1 MTKLGDAY
9 VEISSDDKKLT
20 RGLADAR
27 SRLVSWADSV
37 RGFMERIGQR
47 LFDGLLIGLGR
58 TVSAVGESI
67 KAASD
72 LGEAISKAGVVFGQS
87 AADVVAWSKTL
98 DDAFGQ
104 SQQGALEAAGGFGN
118 MFTAMGFSRKEAAE
132 MSKTMVELA
141 SDLASFNNSDPEI
154 GLEKIRAGL
163 VGETEPLRVWGVVL
177 NETVVAAKA
186 LEMGLA
192 ATKNEITDQDKVLAR
207 YQFILDNTTNS
218 QGDFARTA
226 NDTANSQRRLSAQMK
241 NMSATLGSALRPA
254 YTSIINQ
261 LIEIGRQ
268 VEPYAEQIM
277 ANIARGLASAIRY
290 ILPALV
296 SLRNMFV
303 YWLSPGSPP
312 RLLPELIEWGR
323 SAASEFVGGFAKAD
337 FTALQ
342 TLGSSIESILRSFV
356 GTKNIAETDIV
367 SRVLGTREAI
377 TAAVTEFKRVG
388 SVSQN
393 TLNQIIRLGGPAG
406 QSIGKMVEAYFRLR
420 TASEATARAQES
432 LNRVTE
438 QYDRI
443 LNPLRG
449 QLDDVREAQKRL
461 RDQQRLVELQNTVN
475 NFDATAAEK
484 QAARLEI
491 QQMALQDQIDL
502 EEERRDSAIETAQT
516 AVDTAKEEETAAQD
530 QLDVAQAVLNQQV
543 ETNNLVAEEIRLQEQ
558 LAEARKQ
565 AAEAAL
571 REAEAAAKE
580 QEQLAEDARRE
591 QEQLNDAI
599 LDYRMQLADTPG
611 KIALMRGELAKTTE
625 GSAEYYKILTQI
637 ASLEEQLANEREA
650 AAKKAAGQKEIE
662 LASAPAMELSS
673 YAGEVNDISTAAD
686 DLKIAIDEVFTTLR
700 TVTPEDAKNIRLVG
714 DAFRGFLDSVT
725 QLGVALGIF
734 KEDTGQ
740 TLAEAGGYWSTFGEV
755 VDGEATTAE
764 ANARDMAASTKRSY
778 DSMASTIRVFTAL
791 AKGDFS
797 TFWTELKANWA
808 LGFTTLDGDTDH
820 WTGSI
825 YDRFFTWV
833 GKIGEIV
840 GKWLSDQSLAL
851 GTWLSNL
858 AIALTKWTG
867 DTQRAIGNFFSGLTT
882 SFSNAGKAATTGFFN
897 GLKSGWVAIDTWFKD
912 KLKGMR
918 DLLPF
923 SEPKDPSSPLRN
935 LGKSGESMIN
945 MIHEGMQRAG
955 DRLGSGLGDLASV
968 AMGTASST
976 TNQLGGITINQ
987 VFQGAADAP
996 AVRQAAQHGIMDAL
1010 RAAGVNA

>member
-1 MTKLGDAY
+1 MAGTKVGDAY

-20 RGLADAR
+20 RGLADAK
-27 SRLVSWADSV
+27 SRIVTWVDSV

-47 LFDGLLIGLGR
+47 LFDGLLIGLRR

-67 KAASD
+67 QAASD

-87 AADVVAWSKTL
+87 AGEVIAWSKTL

-241 NMSATLGSALRPA
+241 NLSATLGSALRPA

-277 ANIARGLASAIRY
+277 ANIARGLASAIRF
-290 ILPALV
+290 ILPALI
-296 SLRNMFV
+296 SLRNLFV

-323 SAASEFVGGFAKAD
+323 SAASQFVGGFARAD
-337 FTALQ
+337 FSALQ

-356 GTKNIAETDIV
+356 GTKDIAETDIV
-367 SRVLGTREAI
+367 SRMLGTREAI

-388 SVSQN
+388 SVSQD

-406 QSIGKMVEAYFRLR
+406 QSIGSMVEAYFRLR
-420 TASEATARAQES
+420 TASEATARAQEQ
-432 LNRVTE
+432 LNDVTDR
-438 QYDRI
+438 YDKI

-449 QLDDVREAQKRL
+449 KLDDVRDAQKKL

-475 NFDATAAEK
+475 NFEATAAEK
-484 QAARLEI
+484 EAARLEI
-491 QQMALQDQIDL
+491 QQMALQNQIDL
-502 EEERRDSAIETAQT
+502 EEERRDTAIETAQT
-516 AVDTAKEEETAAQD
+516 AVDTAKEQETAAQD
-530 QLDVAQAVLNQQV
+530 QFDVAQAVLNQQV

-650 AAKKAAGQKEIE
+650 AAKKAAGQREIE

-673 YAGEVNDISTAAD
+673 YTGEVNDISTAAD
-686 DLKIAIDEVFTTLR
+686 DLKVAIDEVFTTLR
-700 TVTPEDAKNIRLVG
+700 TVTPEDNIRIREMGDSLTGLLKTFLEFARAVGIVKDSTNSDVDSMAKN
-714 DAFRGFLDSVT
+714 T
-725 QLGVALGIF
+725 KLG
-734 KEDTGQ
+734 
-740 TLAEAGGYWSTFGEV
+740 
-755 VDGEATTAE
+755 
-764 ANARDMAASTKRSY
+764 Y
-778 DSMASTIRVFTAL
+778 DSMASTMRVFTAL
-791 AKGDFS
+791 LKGDFS
-797 TFWTELKANWA
+797 TFWTELKLNWSM
-808 LGFTTLDGDTDH
+808 GFSQVNDDTNK

-825 YDRFFTWV
+825 YQRFSAWTV
-833 GKIGEIV
+833 EIRQIV
-840 GKWLSDQSLAL
+840 GKWLSEQSVALAK
-851 GTWLSNL
+851 WLTDL
-858 AIALTKWTG
+858 DVALTKWV
-867 DTQRAIGNFFSGLTT
+867 DAAKRSIGNFFSGLGD
-882 SFSNAGKAATTGFFN
+882 SFRNAGKAATTGFFD

-912 KLKGMR
+912 KLQAMKN
-918 DLLPF
+918 LLPF
-923 SEPKDPSSPLRN
+923 SEPKDPSSPLRD

-955 DRLGSGLGDLASV
+955 DKLGSGLGNLAP
-968 AMGTASST
+968 AALNTAAST
-976 TNQLGGITINQ
+976 TNQVGGITINQ
-987 VFQGAADAP
+987 VFNGAADAP
-996 AVRQAAQHGIMDAL
+996 AVRQAASTGILDAL
-1010 RAAGVNA
+1010 RAAGVTT

>member
-1 MTKLGDAY
+1 VAGTKVGDAY

-20 RGLADAR
+20 RGLADAK
-27 SRLVSWADSV
+27 SRIVTWVDSV

-47 LFDGLLIGLGR
+47 LFDGLLIGLRR

-67 KAASD
+67 QAASD

-87 AADVVAWSKTL
+87 AGEVIAWSKTL

-241 NMSATLGSALRPA
+241 NLSATLGSALRPA

-277 ANIARGLASAIRY
+277 ANIARGLASAIRF
-290 ILPALV
+290 ILPALI
-296 SLRNMFV
+296 SLRNLFV

-323 SAASEFVGGFAKAD
+323 SAASQFVGGFARAD
-337 FTALQ
+337 FSALQ

-356 GTKNIAETDIV
+356 GTKDIAETDIV
-367 SRVLGTREAI
+367 SRMLGTREAI

-388 SVSQN
+388 SVSQD

-406 QSIGKMVEAYFRLR
+406 QSIGSMVEAYFRLR
-420 TASEATARAQES
+420 TASEATARAQEQ
-432 LNRVTE
+432 LNDVTDR
-438 QYDRI
+438 YDKI

-449 QLDDVREAQKRL
+449 KLDDVRDAQKKL

-475 NFDATAAEK
+475 NFEATAAEK
-484 QAARLEI
+484 EAARLEI
-491 QQMALQDQIDL
+491 QQMALQNQIDL
-502 EEERRDSAIETAQT
+502 EEERRDTAIETAQT
-516 AVDTAKEEETAAQD
+516 AVDTAKEQETAAQD
-530 QLDVAQAVLNQQV
+530 QFDVAQAVLNQQV

-650 AAKKAAGQKEIE
+650 AAKKAAGQREIE

-673 YAGEVNDISTAAD
+673 YTGEVNDISTAAD
-686 DLKIAIDEVFTTLR
+686 DLKVAIDEVFTTLR
-700 TVTPEDAKNIRLVG
+700 TVTPEDNIRIREMGDSLTGLLKTFLEFARAVGIVKDSTNSDVDSMAKN
-714 DAFRGFLDSVT
+714 T
-725 QLGVALGIF
+725 KLG
-734 KEDTGQ
+734 
-740 TLAEAGGYWSTFGEV
+740 
-755 VDGEATTAE
+755 
-764 ANARDMAASTKRSY
+764 Y
-778 DSMASTIRVFTAL
+778 DSMASTMRVFTAL
-791 AKGDFS
+791 LKGDFS
-797 TFWTELKANWA
+797 TFWTELKLNWSM
-808 LGFTTLDGDTDH
+808 GFSQVNDDTNK

-825 YDRFFTWV
+825 YQRFSAWTV
-833 GKIGEIV
+833 EIRQIV
-840 GKWLSDQSLAL
+840 GKWLSEQSVALAK
-851 GTWLSNL
+851 WLTDL
-858 AIALTKWTG
+858 DVALTKWV
-867 DTQRAIGNFFSGLTT
+867 DAAKRSIGNFFSGLGD
-882 SFSNAGKAATTGFFN
+882 SFRNAGKAATTGFFD

-912 KLKGMR
+912 KLQAMKN
-918 DLLPF
+918 LLPF
-923 SEPKDPSSPLRN
+923 SEPKDPSSPLRD

-955 DRLGSGLGDLASV
+955 DKLGSGLGNLAP
-968 AMGTASST
+968 AALNTAAST
-976 TNQLGGITINQ
+976 TNQVGGITINQ
-987 VFQGAADAP
+987 VFNGAADAP
-996 AVRQAAQHGIMDAL
+996 AVRQAASTGILDAL
-1010 RAAGVNA
+1010 RAAGVTT